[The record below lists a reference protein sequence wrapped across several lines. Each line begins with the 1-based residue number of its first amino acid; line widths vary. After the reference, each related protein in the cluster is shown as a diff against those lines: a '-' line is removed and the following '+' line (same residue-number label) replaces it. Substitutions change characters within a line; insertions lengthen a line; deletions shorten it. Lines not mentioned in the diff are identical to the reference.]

1 MSKSEKNMLFGGPDN
16 PFDAGLAHVFL
27 QSRIFDQAKGFCVS
41 SQKAAHVVIAGFFN
55 LRF

>member
-16 PFDAGLAHVFL
+16 PFDAGLAHVFF
-27 QSRIFDQAKGFCVS
+27 QSGIFCQAKGFCIPQ
-41 SQKAAHVVIAGFFN
+41 QKAAHVVITGFFD